1 VPALRRVRGLGER
14 LAAGGVWGGDMASQ
28 GEMASQQALL
38 ARVQA
43 LDSAHA
49 LEVCGW
55 LLRQVRVRR
64 LGLRARRT
72 AAAS

>member
-1 VPALRRVRGLGER
+1 
-14 LAAGGVWGGDMASQ
+14 MASQ
-28 GEMASQQALL
+28 SEMASQQALL

-55 LLRQVRVRR
+55 LLRQVR
-64 LGLRARRT
+64 LTAQGLRARRT